1 MVMPFKGFYIRQ
13 KSFFLI
19 FLLIL
24 NSVTWFYMIV
34 YITGLTTPELIPFAS
49 SLRWLFYLAV
59 AVSMLIG
66 PIIAERFNKIRFLLF
81 WVFLGVISS
90 LLLMGSPTFSES
102 GVAMLMVFL
111 GFAFGIGF
119 PSSLALIP
127 TLTRVEGRGRV
138 SGVIFCV
145 TYAISPLFL
154 FAIVQLDI
162 FFTSLMLA
170 VWRIL
175 GLGVFLLH
183 VNVDETAQLRPVSYL
198 SILRRGT
205 FFLYLFPWLAFCLI
219 NYFGYQVFE
228 QSFSKSM
235 MAMIGIIEFTVGSL
249 FCLIGGWLMDLKGRK
264 LVIIGGVVM
273 LGLGYALLSL
283 FPFIPPVQ
291 AFYMIV
297 DGIAFGI
304 FTVAFLS
311 VVWADMSNGERGDK
325 FYALGTIP
333 VPIAIM
339 ISLFISP
346 WLATLSLSSTLSI
359 ASFFIFLAVI
369 PLFFAPELLPE
380 RVLKKRELRKYVEK
394 VKKAV
399 GRGEA

>member
-1 MVMPFKGFYIRQ
+1 M
-13 KSFFLI
+13 

-24 NSVTWFYMIV
+24 NSIAWFFMLVYVTR
-34 YITGLTTPELIPFAS
+34 LTAPELIPFAS
-49 SLRWLFYLAV
+49 SLSWLFYLAV
-59 AVSMLIG
+59 VMSTLIG
-66 PIIAERFNKIRFLLF
+66 PIIAARVDKIRFLLF
-81 WVFLGVISS
+81 WVLLGVISS

-111 GFAFGIGF
+111 GFSFGIGF

-127 TLTRVEGRGRV
+127 TLTNVEERGRV
-138 SGVIFCV
+138 SGVIFCA
-145 TYAISPLFL
+145 TFAISPLFL
-154 FAIVQLDI
+154 FAIVHLDI
-162 FFTSLMLA
+162 FFASLMLA
-170 VWRIL
+170 AWRSL

-205 FFLYLFPWLAFCLI
+205 FFLYLFPWLTFCLI
-219 NYFGYQVFE
+219 NYFGAQVLE
-228 QSFSKSM
+228 QFFSTFM
-235 MAMIGIIEFTVGSL
+235 MALMGIIEFMVGAL
-249 FCLIGGWLMDLKGRK
+249 FCLIGGWLMDSKGRK

-273 LGLGYALLSL
+273 LGLGCALLSL

-311 VVWADMSNGERGDK
+311 VVWGDISNGERGDK
-325 FYALGTIP
+325 FFALGTIP
-333 VPIAIM
+333 VSIAMM
-339 ISLFISP
+339 ISIFISP
-346 WLATLSLSSTLSI
+346 WLITLSPSSTLSI

-380 RVLKKRELRKYVEK
+380 RVLRKRELRKYVEK

-399 GRGEA
+399 GRGED